1 MNINHKPGSTFR
13 SALIFMLFFIAGFIF
28 IFYNGDLYAE
38 NEEDP
43 TKIVKESPDLDI
55 IIINNQTYKEDRKE
69 PVKFEHKKH
78 AMDNKITCFECHHE
92 YKSDDTEAEENKEK
106 ENLYDPWKETKKCS
120 KCHDPLEIKEKAP
133 KLQAAYHLSCKGCHE
148 KKTIF
153 KDKPQGPL
161 EYRKCTPCHI
171 NQSPEELAEIET
183 EGSAQTP

>member
-1 MNINHKPGSTFR
+1 MNINHKPGSAFR

-28 IFYNGDLYAE
+28 ISYNGDLHAQ
-38 NEEDP
+38 NEGDP
-43 TKIVKESPDLDI
+43 TKIVQESPDLDI
-55 IIINNQTYKEDRKE
+55 IIINNQGYKEDRKE
-69 PVKFEHKKH
+69 PVRFEHKRH
-78 AMDNKITCFECHHE
+78 AMENKITCFECHHE
-92 YKSDDTEAEENKEK
+92 YKTDEAEAEEIEEK

-148 KKTIF
+148 NKKIF

-171 NQSPEELAEIET
+171 KELAEVKAE
-183 EGSAQTP
+183 ESAQTP

>member
-13 SALIFMLFFIAGFIF
+13 SALIFMLFLIAGFVF
-28 IFYNGDLYAE
+28 ISYNGDLYAE

-43 TKIVKESPDLDI
+43 TKIVQESPDLDI
-55 IIINNQTYKEDRKE
+55 ITINNQVYKEDRKE

-78 AMDNKITCFECHHE
+78 AMENKITCFECHHE
-92 YKSDDTEAEENKEK
+92 YKSDETEAEENKEM

-171 NQSPEELAEIET
+171 NQSPEDLA